1 MDLED
6 VAMQLSSV
14 DNNDLKQVAALVRQQ
29 LVLEQRVEDLTTELK
44 RAQQDLAHISG
55 EVLPAALAEHGLTE
69 LKMADGSKVTVSS
82 FVSASI
88 TKEKSDAAH
97 QWLRERGFGD
107 LIKNTVSV
115 NFGKGEDEKAVELV
129 DTLSNMGLDA
139 DQKEAVHPST
149 LKAFVK
155 EQIEKGVKIPSD
167 LFGIFIGQKTA
178 IKKGN

>member
-6 VAMQLSSV
+6 VAMQLSAV

-29 LVLEQRVEDLTTELK
+29 LVLEQRVEDLSTELK
-44 RAQQDLAHISG
+44 RAQQDLAHVSG
-55 EVLPAALAEHGLTE
+55 ELLPAALAEHGLSE
-69 LKMADGSKVTVSS
+69 LKMADGSKVTVST
-82 FVSASI
+82 FISASI
-88 TKEKSDAAH
+88 TKEKSEAAH
-97 QWLRERGFGD
+97 QWLRDHGFGD

-115 NFGKGEDEKAVELV
+115 NFGKGEDEKAVELI
-129 DTLSNMGLDA
+129 DTLSGMGLDP

-155 EQIEKGVKIPSD
+155 EQIDKGTEVPSD
-167 LFGIFIGQKTA
+167 LFGIYIGQKTA